1 MNAAKSLTLAASF
14 AVLLASAADAK
25 QKYWS
30 LSPYQI
36 ELTIAARGEPL
47 QQAELAA
54 EVAEAI
60 RERVQSTLAPRWVL
74 EIQVAD
80 AGSTQALVA
89 ADDDSFAL
97 IDEEDPVGCDK
108 RMFLAVEATPR
119 GYLLRCR
126 ERDCRV
132 DRWGATQSRLI
143 RQRAML
149 HDACFAL
156 MCRTFAPLVEVR
168 SLPDN
173 DDQVE
178 ARFKGSE
185 LPAQAPV
192 GELVAPGDVFLPM
205 IARTDRSGEIREG
218 SATDLPWTF
227 ITLAEQTE
235 DGWLCDIRSGIRGP
249 FRQRRRGRVR
259 RLALAVRN
267 PPLPTTIRFHARHS
281 QELGLTG
288 YEVFRRVPGSE
299 NSEPLGLTDNA
310 GRVRVEPL
318 PDHGVV
324 DIFLRSDGQV
334 LAKVP
339 VAAGAKPLLEVP
351 IADDTARL
359 RAQAQLTS
367 LRQELMDVV
376 ARRNI
381 LIARAKRR
389 LEDQDVSGAREF
401 LNQLDDLPSSARFDQ
416 RLRSA
421 SESKQNRSGDERV
434 QARIDKLFDD
444 TRKLLGRFLS
454 PTPITNLR
462 SEVNRAAQG
471 G

>member
-1 MNAAKSLTLAASF
+1 MNQPKHLVLAAWF
-14 AVLLASAADAK
+14 ALLLACSAQAK
-25 QKYWS
+25 QKYWA
-30 LSPYQI
+30 LSPYRI
-36 ELTIAARGEPL
+36 ELTIAARGEPV
-47 QQAELAA
+47 QQAGLAA
-54 EVAEAI
+54 ELEEAI
-60 RERVQSTLAPRWVL
+60 RERVQTTLAPRWSL
-74 EIQVAD
+74 DIKPAD
-80 AGSTQALVA
+80 AASTHALVA
-89 ADDDSFAL
+89 ADNAAFAL
-97 IDEEDPVGCDK
+97 TDEEDPAGYDK
-108 RMFLAVEATPR
+108 RMVLAVDATPR

-132 DRWGATQSRLI
+132 DRWGATQTQLL
-143 RQRAML
+143 RQGSML

-156 MCRTFAPLVEVR
+156 ICRTFAPLVEVR

-185 LPAQAPV
+185 LPAQTRV
-192 GELVAPGDVFLPM
+192 GELYAPGEVFLPM

-218 SATDLPWTF
+218 SATDMPWTY
-227 ITLAEQTE
+227 ITLAEET
-235 DGWLCDIRSGIRGP
+235 DSGWLCDIRSGLRGP
-249 FRQRRRGRVR
+249 FRQRRRGRVL
-259 RLALAVRN
+259 RLALALRN
-267 PPLPTTIRFHARHS
+267 PPGPATIRFYARHS

-288 YEVFRRVPGSE
+288 YEVFRRTPGAE
-299 NSEPLGLTDNA
+299 TSEPLGLTDNA

-318 PDHGVV
+318 HDHRVV

-339 VAAGAKPLLEVP
+339 VAAGAKAELEVP

-421 SESKQNRSGDERV
+421 AESKKNRSEDERV
-434 QARIDKLFDD
+434 QGRIDKLFDD

-454 PTPITNLR
+454 PTPISNLR